1 MPDRAAMK
9 AVRAHRARAWLLA
22 AGAIAAPAQ
31 ATTCD
36 IAPQGV
42 NFGAYDPFEP
52 ADLDGVGNI
61 SVTCDGDASV
71 TISLSSGTGSYSP
84 RTMIS
89 GADHMAYNLYTSAQ
103 RIMVWGDGS
112 AGSDTVSATI
122 RTGQFPIYGRIP
134 ARQNVP
140 RGDYG
145 DTIFVTISY

>member
-1 MPDRAAMK
+1 MTAARIRAC
-9 AVRAHRARAWLLA
+9 RACAWLLA

-31 ATTCD
+31 AATCD
-36 IAPQGV
+36 IVPQGV

-61 SVTCDGDASV
+61 GITCDADVSD

-84 RTMIS
+84 RTMTS
-89 GADHMAYNLYTSAQ
+89 GADQMAYNLYTNPQ
-103 RIMVWGDGS
+103 RILVWGDGS
-112 AGSDTVSATI
+112 GGTDTVSATI

-140 RGDYG
+140 HGAYG
-145 DTIFVTISY
+145 DTIFVTITY